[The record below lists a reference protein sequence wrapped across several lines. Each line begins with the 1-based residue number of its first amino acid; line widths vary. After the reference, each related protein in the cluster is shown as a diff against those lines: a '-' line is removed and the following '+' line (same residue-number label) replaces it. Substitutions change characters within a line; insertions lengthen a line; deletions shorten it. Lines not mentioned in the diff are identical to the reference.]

1 MFSSDITAAPA
12 TIDDWLGIKACIA
25 RLRASRFSQYVS
37 STNQEAE
44 GFFVNS
50 RQFPDKVGF
59 LILKWGDYV
68 IGVVA
73 LLAIDAPKPGTI
85 GVYTEL
91 VRHCF
96 IHSVYIDPWIPVD
109 PGRRIQVPMEAGKV
123 FYAAIENWGRVRGA
137 TFIYGNVRED
147 GHFDAFFRKF
157 GLRVQHKV
165 VGRVIEHGQV

>member
-1 MFSSDITAAPA
+1 MSSSDITAAPA
-12 TIDDWLGIKACIA
+12 TIDDWPGIKACIA
-25 RLRASRFSQYVS
+25 RLRASRFSSYVS
-37 STNQEAE
+37 STDQEAE

-59 LILKWGDYV
+59 LILKWGAHV
-68 IGVVA
+68 CGVVA

-96 IHSVYIDPWIPVD
+96 IHSVYIDPWVPTL
-109 PGRRIQVPMEAGKV
+109 GGKRRIPMEAGKV
-123 FYAAIENWGRVRGA
+123 FYEAIENWGRTRGA

-147 GHFDAFFRKF
+147 GHFDAFLRKF